1 MFLTAKRARAVI
13 LTSVLSVLPL
23 LAEETHSHH
32 DHADLGNIGSV
43 TFPSSCTK
51 AAQKEIDRGVTL
63 IHSFWYTEAETS
75 FRKAAVADS
84 KCGIAWWGVAMS
96 NYHPLWAP
104 PTPSELATGSEAAQK
119 ARTIGAK
126 TARERDFI
134 EAINAF
140 YADSDTV
147 DHRSRAVAFMKSMEN
162 VAGHH
167 PKDREGAIFYAL
179 SLNGTALPTDK
190 TYANQKKAA
199 EILNRILPDAPEHPG
214 IAHYVI
220 HSFDYPELALL
231 ALPAARTYAKVAPG
245 SPHALHMP
253 SHIFT
258 RLGLWDESITSNL
271 ASADK
276 ARAYITARRGPGVTA
291 FDELHAIDY
300 LVYAY
305 LQQRRDEEAKTLL
318 DKVTRVSAL
327 DNPNFAAAYAL
338 ASVPARYAMERRQWK
353 EAAALRPAAF
363 DWEKTPY
370 AEANVHFA
378 RAIGAA
384 RTGDL
389 ELARDA
395 LARIT
400 LIGQKLVEQKNSY
413 WADQVEIQR
422 KAAEAWLRFAENK
435 KDKALELMR
444 QAADLESATEKHPV
458 TPGAVM
464 PARELLADLLLE
476 MGRPDE
482 ALVEVERSLSVAPN
496 RWNGLFLASRAAELG
511 GKREKVS
518 EYEGKIASLTGK
530 GKM

>member
-1 MFLTAKRARAVI
+1 MFFPVKRTLFVLVTAA
-13 LTSVLSVLPL
+13 LSTLSLIADEPQ
-23 LAEETHSHH
+23 SHH
-32 DHADLGNIGSV
+32 DHSALGNIGAAS
-43 TFPSSCTK
+43 FPSSCTK

-63 IHSFWYTEAETS
+63 IHSFWYSEAEAA
-75 FRKAAVADS
+75 FRRGADADP
-84 KCGIAWWGVAMS
+84 KCGSAWWGIAMS

-104 PTPSELATGSEAAQK
+104 PTPAELATGREAAQK

-134 EAINAF
+134 DAINVF
-140 YADSDTV
+140 YDKSDSL
-147 DHRSRAVAFMKSMEN
+147 DHRSRAVAFQNSMEN
-162 VAGHH
+162 VAARY
-167 PKDREGAIFYAL
+167 PKDLEASIFYAL
-179 SLNGTALPTDK
+179 SLNGTALPSDK
-190 TYANQKKAA
+190 SYANQKKAA
-199 EILNRILPDAPEHPG
+199 EILNRILPRAPEHPG

-220 HSFDYPELALL
+220 HSFDYPALAQL
-231 ALPAARTYAKVAPG
+231 ALPAARTYAKLAPG

-258 RLGLWDESITSNL
+258 RLGLWDESISSNL

-276 ARAYITARRGPGVTA
+276 ARKYVAARRGPRVTS

-305 LQQRRDEEAKTLL
+305 LQQRRDESRTLRDALERATEL
-318 DKVTRVSAL
+318 DH
-327 DNPNFAAAYAL
+327 PNFAAAYAL
-338 ASVPARYAMERRQWK
+338 GAVPARYTMERRQWK
-353 EAAALRPAAF
+353 EAAALRAPVF
-363 DWEKTPY
+363 DWEKAPY

-378 RAIGAA
+378 RSIGAS
-384 RTGDL
+384 RSGDL
-389 ELARDA
+389 ELARDG

-400 LIGQKLVEQKNSY
+400 MIRQQLVEQKNSY

-422 KAAEAWLRFAENK
+422 KSAEAWLRFAENK

-444 QAADLESATEKHPV
+444 QAADLESSTEKHPV
-458 TPGAVM
+458 TPGAVI

-482 ALVEVERSLSVAPN
+482 ALVEVELSLRDSPN

-511 GKREKVS
+511 GKLEKVS
-518 EYEGKIASLTGK
+518 EYQAKMASLTRNK
-530 GKM
+530 NM

>member
-1 MFLTAKRARAVI
+1 MFFPVKRTLLVI
-13 LTSVLSVLPL
+13 FASVLSTLPL
-23 LAEETHSHH
+23 LAEEPHSHH
-32 DHADLGNIGSV
+32 DHADLGNIGTA
-43 TFPSSCTK
+43 TFPSSCNKT
-51 AAQKEIDRGVTL
+51 AQKEIDRGVTL
-63 IHSFWYTEAETS
+63 IHSFWYSEAEAA
-75 FRKAAVADS
+75 FRKGAEADP
-84 KCGIAWWGVAMS
+84 KCGMAWWGIAMS

-104 PTPSELATGSEAAQK
+104 PTPSELATGRDAAQK

-126 TARERDFI
+126 SARERDFI

-140 YADSDTV
+140 YASSDTI
-147 DHRSRAVAFMKSMEN
+147 DHRTRAVAFEKAMEN
-162 VAGHH
+162 VAGRH
-167 PKDREGAIFYAL
+167 PKDLEASIFYAL
-179 SLNGTALPTDK
+179 SLNGTALPSDK

-199 EILNRILPDAPEHPG
+199 EILHRILPQAPEHPG

-220 HSFDYPELALL
+220 HSFDYPALALL
-231 ALPAARTYAKVAPG
+231 ALPAARTYAKLAPG

-258 RLGLWDESITSNL
+258 RLGLWDESISSNL

-276 ARAYITARRGPGVTA
+276 ARKYVAARRGPGVTA

-305 LQQRRDEEAKTLL
+305 LQQRRDESRTLRDAL
-318 DKVTRVSAL
+318 GRVTAL

-353 EAAALRPAAF
+353 EAAALRAPTF

-378 RAIGAA
+378 RSIGAS
-384 RTGDL
+384 RSGDL
-389 ELARDA
+389 ELARDG

-400 LIGQKLVEQKNSY
+400 MIRQLLVEQKNSY

-422 KAAEAWLRFAENK
+422 KSAEAWLRFAENK

-458 TPGAVM
+458 TPGAVI

-482 ALVEVERSLSVAPN
+482 ALIEVELSLRDAPN

-511 GKREKVS
+511 GKPEKAS
-518 EYEGKIASLTGK
+518 EYQAKIASLTRSK
-530 GKM
+530 NM